1 MKKYQQYLLIITVA
15 AFTLLSGCKKDL
27 LDVTP
32 PDKLA
37 SSFFWKTPED
47 ADKALTGLYN
57 YLYSSS
63 GGYATSQFTVF
74 AWDNFTDDS
83 YGQYN
88 YGGGLNALTSG
99 ITPQSGDFVY
109 AYYANCYQA
118 IAAANSF
125 LANVD
130 KVLSGDKLTLYKGEA
145 YFLRAFNYFWLAQ
158 LYGNTVI
165 ITEDPF
171 QVDYKSTRP
180 KSDRADVLKQV
191 LADLDLAIAAL
202 PDATYTDGHAV
213 KATAQGYKV
222 RVLLFQKK
230 YAEAAALA
238 KEIMTANKFSLFASY
253 AGNFYKPDQGNS
265 KEIMFSVKYQ
275 RPNML
280 HQDVAI
286 SVNLQR
292 WKGEQGTQDLINEYE
307 ASDGKDTASSA
318 VYVKGKPF
326 ENRDPRMR
334 LTFFFPG
341 DTKAQG
347 WPFTG
352 ALAIATPGKDSW
364 TAGYYAVKKW
374 LDPSLVDPDYG
385 TIDDNDFVLLRYAD
399 ILLMYAEAQN
409 EAVGPDAS
417 VYAAIKQVRNRSN
430 MPDLPAGLSQT
441 DMRTRIRHERR
452 VEFAL
457 EGIRYFDLRRWGI
470 AVQKLDGFVP
480 NPLQPAVKT
489 KYKANYEFWPI
500 PQTEIDRNAPELV
513 QNPGY

>member
-1 MKKYQQYLLIITVA
+1 MKKFQQLIVTITTTA
-15 AFTLLSGCKKDL
+15 LILCSGCNKDL

-37 SSFFWKTPED
+37 SAFFWKTPED

-57 YLYSSS
+57 YLYASS

-99 ITPQSGDFVY
+99 ITPQSADFVY
-109 AYYANCYQA
+109 SYYSNCYQA

-130 KVLSGDKLTLYKGEA
+130 KVLSGDQLTKYKAEA

-158 LYGNTVI
+158 LYGNTI
-165 ITEDPF
+165 IFTDDPF
-171 QVDYKSTRP
+171 KEDYKSTRA
-180 KSDRADVLKQV
+180 KSDRAEVLKLV
-191 LADLDLAIAAL
+191 LADLDLAIASL
-202 PDATYTDGHAV
+202 PDAGYTNGHAV

-222 RVLLFQKK
+222 RVLLFQKR

-238 KEIMTANKFSLFASY
+238 KEIMTGNKFSLLASY
-253 AGNFYKPDQGNS
+253 AGNFYKPDQNNS

-275 RPNML
+275 RPNIL

-292 WKGEQGTQDLINEYE
+292 WKGEQGTQDLVNEYE
-307 ASDGKDTASSA
+307 AADGKDTASSA

-334 LTFFFPG
+334 LTLFFPG

-374 LDPSLVDPDYG
+374 LDPSLIDPDYG

-409 EAVGPDAS
+409 EATGPDAS
-417 VYAAIKQVRNRSN
+417 VYAAIKLVRNRSN
-430 MPDLPAGLSQT
+430 MPDLPAGLSQAA
-441 DMRTRIRHERR
+441 MRDRIRHERR

-480 NPLQPAVKT
+480 NPLQPAIKT

-500 PQTEIDRNAPELV
+500 PQTEIDRNAPELI
-513 QNPGY
+513 QNDGY

>member
-1 MKKYQQYLLIITVA
+1 MKKYQQYLLLITVA
-15 AFTLLSGCKKDL
+15 AATVFGGCKKV

-37 SSFFWKTPED
+37 SSLFWKTPED

-57 YLYSSS
+57 YLYAT
-63 GGYATSQFTVF
+63 GEGYATSQFTVF

-99 ITPQSGDFVY
+99 ITPQSGDFVK
-109 AYYANCYQA
+109 AYYGNSYQA

-130 KVLSGDKLTLYKGEA
+130 KVLTGDKLTQYKGEA
-145 YFLRAFNYFWLAQ
+145 YFLRGFYYFWLAQ

-165 ITEDPF
+165 TTEDPF
-171 QVDYKSTRP
+171 TIDYTSSRAKSSRE
-180 KSDRADVLKQV
+180 DVLKQV
-191 LADLDLAIAAL
+191 LTDLDAAIAAL
-202 PDATYTDGHAV
+202 PDVAYSDGHAV

-238 KEIMTANKFSLFASY
+238 NEIITANKFSLHPNY
-253 AGNFYKPDQGNS
+253 AGNFYKPDQNNS
-265 KEIMFSVKYQ
+265 KEILFSVRYL

-307 ASDGKDTASSA
+307 AADGKDTASSS
-318 VYVKGKPF
+318 VYVPGRPY

-334 LTFFFPG
+334 QTFFFPG

-352 ALAIATPGKDSW
+352 ALSIATPGKDSW
-364 TAGYYAVKKW
+364 TTGYYAVKKW
-374 LDPSLVDPDYG
+374 LDPSLTDPDYG

-409 EAVGPDAS
+409 ESAGPDAS
-417 VYAAIKQVRNRSN
+417 VYAAVKLVRNRSN
-430 MPDLPAGLSQT
+430 MPDLPAGLST
-441 DMRTRIRHERR
+441 ADMRARIRHERR

-457 EGIRYFDLRRWGI
+457 EGLRYFDLRRWGI
-470 AVQKLDGFVP
+470 AVQKLNGFVP
-480 NPLQPAVKT
+480 NPLQPTVKT
-489 KYKANYEFWPI
+489 KYQANYEFWPI
-500 PQTEIDRNAPELV
+500 PQGEIDRNAPLLI
-513 QNPGY
+513 QNEGY